1 MENLKKIK
9 TFSIQHNSG
18 FSSIYVGEKLKNLEQ
33 YLPSTQVVIITDENI
48 KHFYQKDKRL
58 RALMI
63 EVRRDLYMDE
73 QSAEKLPGFDEV
85 RNILRRQLAEL
96 VKFRE

>member
-1 MENLKKIK
+1 MVC
-9 TFSIQHNSG
+9 S
-18 FSSIYVGEKLKNLEQ
+18 
-33 YLPSTQVVIITDENI
+33 VVTRDPDRQTAGYIT
-48 KHFYQKDKRL
+48 HFYQKDKRL

-85 RNILRRQLAEL
+85 RNIIRHQLIEL

>member
-1 MENLKKIK
+1 LYPINCIRPLFPAP
-9 TFSIQHNSG
+9 FS
-18 FSSIYVGEKLKNLEQ
+18 
-33 YLPSTQVVIITDENI
+33 
-48 KHFYQKDKRL
+48 QKDKRL

-85 RNILRRQLAEL
+85 RNVIRCQLAEL